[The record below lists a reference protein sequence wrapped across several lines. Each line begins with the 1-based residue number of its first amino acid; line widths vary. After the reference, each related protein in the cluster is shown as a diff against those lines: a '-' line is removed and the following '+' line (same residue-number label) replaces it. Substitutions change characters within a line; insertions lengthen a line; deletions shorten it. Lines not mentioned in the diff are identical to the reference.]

1 MYSVFTKIGHG
12 KFLFVASR
20 EELEQ
25 AEQLVLEL
33 SAVVQ
38 ELKGNWPDE
47 YVVRDSEGNNVNPAT
62 VST

>member
-1 MYSVFTKIGHG
+1 MYSVFTRIGHG
-12 KFLFVASR
+12 KLLFVASC

-25 AEQLVLEL
+25 AAQLVLEL

-38 ELKGNWPDE
+38 ELKGNWPNE
-47 YVVRDSEGNNVNPAT
+47 YIVRDSEGNNVNPTT